1 MSASGKCYFCNNT
14 AHKYIVDRYK
24 DKPHG
29 YGTMQTKEIP
39 LCKNCYDKHIANPLK
54 ELKQTYEHQLA
65 EVRLKGKEV
74 TTVHVSNFKE
84 MGAVLKAISP
94 KVINITLDIDPEK
107 YIWEMYYDWESIIAY
122 VIADRPYEVI
132 LRLTPYL
139 EKKLERLGV
148 KKEEV
153 RVRIRAKSS

>member
-1 MSASGKCYFCNNT
+1 MSASEKCYFCNNT

-29 YGTMQTKEIP
+29 YGTMETKEIP

-54 ELKQTYEHQLA
+54 ELKQTYEHQFA
-65 EVRLKGKEV
+65 KIRLKGKEV

-84 MGAVLKAISP
+84 MEAVLKAISP
-94 KVINITLDIDPEK
+94 KVVNITFDSEREK
-107 YIWEMYYDWESIIAY
+107 HLYDTFYTWKTITAYI
-122 VIADRPYEVI
+122 IADRPYEVI

-139 EKKLERLGV
+139 KK
-148 KKEEV
+148 KK
-153 RVRIRAKSS
+153 K